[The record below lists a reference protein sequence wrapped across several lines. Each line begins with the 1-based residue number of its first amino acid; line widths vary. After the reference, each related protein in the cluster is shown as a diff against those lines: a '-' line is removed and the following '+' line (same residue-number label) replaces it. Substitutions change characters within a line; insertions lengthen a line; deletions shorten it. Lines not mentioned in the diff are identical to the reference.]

1 MIIGTRQQEII
12 YDLNSSN
19 TYIEVTIMRKTK
31 IICTL
36 GPSAEDESTIRK
48 MVEAGMNVARLNF
61 SHGSYD
67 EHLNRINII
76 KKVREELNVP
86 LAILLDTKGPEIRI
100 GTFENYRIELFRGQ
114 HFTLTTED
122 IVGNNTRVSVSY
134 KDLPKHLKKDD
145 MILIDDGL
153 IGLCVDRTTDT
164 EIICTVKNGGNLS
177 DKKSINIPGIKLD
190 MPYMTEKD
198 KNDILFGIENDV
210 DFIAASFVRNENDIK
225 EIKNILAQ
233 NGGESIQVIAK
244 IENLEGVENA
254 DEILA
259 QANGI
264 MIARGDMGVEIS
276 YEKLPYIQKQ
286 LIKKCYAAGKMAIT
300 ATQML
305 DSMMHNPR
313 PTRAEVSDVANA
325 VYDGTSAIMLSG
337 ETAAGAYPIESVI
350 TMSEIAK
357 STEKTIH
364 YKNRFLKESV
374 KNNTIT
380 DAICHATCTTAIDL
394 DAAAVVALTKTGHT
408 ARMLSKFRPSCPI
421 ISATT
426 NKKNYHQLALSWG
439 VVPVMNDIQ
448 STIEDLF
455 DSALKK
461 VLETNMVKP
470 GDIIVMTGGSDFA
483 KSGTTDTMRVFT
495 I

>member
-1 MIIGTRQQEII
+1 
-12 YDLNSSN
+12 
-19 TYIEVTIMRKTK
+19 MRKTK

-36 GPSAEDESTIRK
+36 GPSAEDEKTIRELIK
-48 MVEAGMNVARLNF
+48 AGMNVARLNF
-61 SHGSYD
+61 SHGSYE
-67 EHLNRINII
+67 EHLGRINIV
-76 KKVREELNVP
+76 KKLREEMDVP
-86 LAILLDTKGPEIRI
+86 VAILLDTKGPEIRI

-114 HFTLTTED
+114 HFTLTTEE
-122 IVGNNTRVSVSY
+122 IIGNNTRVSVSY
-134 KDLPKHLKKDD
+134 KDLPSHLKKGDI
-145 MILIDDGL
+145 ILIDDGL
-153 IGLCVDRTTDT
+153 IGLVVDETTDT
-164 EIICTVKNGGNLS
+164 EIMCTVKNGGNLS

-198 KNDILFGIENDV
+198 KKDILFGIENDV
-210 DFIAASFVRNENDIK
+210 DFIAASFVRTENDIK
-225 EIKNILAQ
+225 EIKEILNN
-233 NGGESIQVIAK
+233 NGGNQIQIIAK
-244 IENLEGVENA
+244 IESIEGVENA

-264 MIARGDMGVEIS
+264 MIARGDLGVEIS
-276 YEKLPYIQKQ
+276 YEKLPHIQKK

-337 ETAAGAYPIESVI
+337 ETAAGAYPIKSVI
-350 TMSEIAK
+350 TMSEIAE

-364 YKNRFLKESV
+364 YEHRFLKESV

-394 DAAAVVALTKTGHT
+394 NAAAVVALTRTGHT
-408 ARMLSKFRPSCPI
+408 ARMLSKFRPKCPI

-426 NKKNYHQLALSWG
+426 NRKNYNQLALSWG

-448 STIEDLF
+448 SSTDELF
-455 DSALKK
+455 NSALKK
-461 VLETNMVKP
+461 VAQTNLIKN
-470 GDIIVMTGGSDFA
+470 GDIIVMTGGA
-483 KSGTTDTMRVFT
+483 NLETSGTTDTMRVFT
-495 I
+495 INE